1 MSNLAHKSMY
11 RVEPAAVPEWP
22 NIADFENKIDK
33 EEDTLIRKTLE
44 NDPRI
49 SETCKLAGSADDI
62 KTGKFAHAALGLKL
76 FLKVQS
82 DAECTLDGIQREI
95 DALSDC
101 PECASVQS
109 EVLKDIGRQNEAF
122 QSLELKQA
130 LEHLKVL
137 RGTASLDRHAIDIAV
152 TNIQG
157 LRATIANSGGWY
169 YGCGSSVATVKWPDD
184 CKYMERAFG
193 R

>member
-1 MSNLAHKSMY
+1 M
-11 RVEPAAVPEWP
+11 
-22 NIADFENKIDK
+22 
-33 EEDTLIRKTLE
+33 IRKTLE

-62 KTGKFAHAALGLKL
+62 QTGKFKDAALGLKV
-76 FLKVQS
+76 FLKVQATWS
-82 DAECTLDGIQREI
+82 DSECTLDGIQREI

-122 QSLELKQA
+122 QSLKLA

-137 RGTASLDRHAIDIAV
+137 RGTAILDDTRYSRHAVDIAV
-152 TNIQG
+152 TVTNIEG